1 MSLFA
6 LTHDDLGDLFDKIP
20 VLSRRLAVEDL
31 TGGLTNRNV
40 KVTTPDGTYVARC
53 SDLEHNPLGIDR
65 DAEHVNSQ
73 RAERAGVG
81 APVVDY
87 RPDLGVLVIGWL
99 EGTTLDNAAFTD
111 PGVVRRAAGACRLLH
126 EGERFQGDFDM
137 FARQRGYLATVRE
150 QGHRMPSDYLDHADD
165 FARIQQAL
173 TVDAPATVPCNN
185 DLLAA
190 NFVDDGSKLWLIDY
204 EYAGNN
210 DACFELGNTVQECHL
225 DLDRTE
231 ALVAGY
237 FGEVTRARLA
247 RVRLQAVVAQY
258 GWTLWGCIQQGS
270 STLEFDFWDWAN
282 ERYDGA
288 VAAMRSPGFTTLL
301 DDVAGRG

>member
-1 MSLFA
+1 M
-6 LTHDDLGDLFDKIP
+6 THDDLGDLFDQIP
-20 VLSRRLAVEDL
+20 VLSPRLAVEDL

-40 KVTTPDGTYVARC
+40 KVTTPDGLYVARC

-65 DAEHVNSQ
+65 DAEHVNSG

-81 APVVDY
+81 APVIDY

-99 EGTTLDNAAFTD
+99 EGTTLDNDAFTD
-111 PGVVRRAAGACRLLH
+111 PGVVRRAAGAVRLLH
-126 EGERFQGDFDM
+126 QGERFDGDFDM
-137 FARQRGYLATVRE
+137 FQRQQGYLATVRE
-150 QGHRMPSDYLDHADD
+150 QGHRLPDGYLDHADD
-165 FARIQQAL
+165 FARIQRAL
-173 TVDAPATVPCNN
+173 AVDAPPTVPCNN

-190 NFVDDGSKLWLIDY
+190 NFVDDGEKIWLIDY

-210 DACFELGNTVQECHL
+210 DATFELGNTVQECAL

-247 RVRLQAVVAQY
+247 RVRLQAIVAQY

-270 STLEFDFWDWAN
+270 STLEFDFWDWAV
-282 ERYDGA
+282 EHYDGA
-288 VAAMRSPGFTTLL
+288 VAGMRSGDFGALL
-301 DDVAGRG
+301 DDVANR

>member
-6 LTHDDLGDLFDKIP
+6 STHDDLADLFDQIP
-20 VLSRRLAVEDL
+20 LLATRTGIEDL

-40 KVTTPDGTYVARC
+40 KVTTPDGVYVARC
-53 SDLEHNPLGIDR
+53 SDREHNPLGIDR
-65 DAEHVNSQ
+65 DAEHVNTS

-81 APVVDY
+81 APVLDY

-99 EGTTLDNAAFTD
+99 EGTTLDNEAFTRPD
-111 PGVVRRAAGACRLLH
+111 VVRRAAGAIRMLH
-126 EGERFQGDFDM
+126 EGERFDGDFDM
-137 FARQRGYLATVRE
+137 FRRQQGYLTTCRDH
-150 QGHRMPSDYLDHADD
+150 GHRMPDDYLDHADAFD
-165 FARIQQAL
+165 RIRRAL
-173 TVDAPATVPCNN
+173 AVNDPGTVPCNN

-190 NFVDDGSKLWLIDY
+190 NFVDDGAKLWLIDY

-258 GWTLWGCIQQGS
+258 GWTLWGCIQHAA
-270 STLEFDFWDWAN
+270 STLEFDFWEWAM

-288 VAAMRSPGFTTLL
+288 VAAMRASDFEDLL
-301 DDVAGRG
+301 DDAAGTR